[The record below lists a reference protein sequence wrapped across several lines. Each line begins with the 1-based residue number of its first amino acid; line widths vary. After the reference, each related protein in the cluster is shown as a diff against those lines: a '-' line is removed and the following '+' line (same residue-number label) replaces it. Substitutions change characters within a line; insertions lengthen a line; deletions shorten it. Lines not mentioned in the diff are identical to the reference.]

1 MDVCHGSYHTITYFN
16 LLLSLADA
24 INQSKQANVS
34 RLYDRIPV
42 YCVDKHVSLLC
53 KRAHILSY
61 TDKTPALIDLYFLSV
76 FLFFNPLSF
85 SYITDNIPILLID
98 SFGTGDISVLFFVF
112 LLKYLHQLKN
122 MKNNF

>member
-1 MDVCHGSYHTITYFN
+1 MWKYDGKNFKVLLWMSVMVHTITYFN
-16 LLLSLADA
+16 LLLSLAGA

-42 YCVDKHVSLLC
+42 YFVDKHVSLLC

-76 FLFFNPLSF
+76 FLFFSILRLF
-85 SYITDNIPILLID
+85 PILQIIFLYYLLIHLALE
-98 SFGTGDISVLFFVF
+98 TYLCFFF
-112 LLKYLHQLKN
+112 LC
-122 MKNNF
+122 